1 MPDREKT
8 IKRLEH
14 LSEWLFHL
22 YQVVCDGDAPDY
34 YDAYKTVDDA
44 IDLLKNQEETIASL
58 QGTICK
64 LNAALKEQPI
74 KGATWICHMYTPGS
88 KRFECNRCRGAEWKP
103 SDYCPECGAK
113 MDKTVVNIDD

>member
-44 IDLLKNQEETIASL
+44 IDLLK
-58 QGTICK
+58 
-64 LNAALKEQPI
+64 EQPDI
-74 KGATWICHMYTPGS
+74 VQCG
-88 KRFECNRCRGAEWKP
+88 ECKYY
-103 SDYCPECGAK
+103 SDGFCYNPNTFDEKTCGNTVPDWYCADGERR
-113 MDKTVVNIDD
+113 